1 MFERILI
8 ANRGEVAARVA
19 RTCRRIGV
27 ETVAVHVDPL
37 DAGAIHVASC
47 DEAASLGDDPAAYLD
62 GAALLEAAR
71 AREVHAV
78 HPGYGPLAHDP
89 AFAQS
94 IVDAG
99 LIWVGP
105 SPALLARVRDRLEV
119 RRAAME
125 CGVRVLLGSERPITG
140 PQEALIDVDR
150 IDYPVVLRPVLGIGD
165 DAGAV
170 AHDVAEL
177 AEGLAALDPLEA
189 HGGAYVEQ
197 WVERARHVEVQ
208 LFCTESVAIPLGD
221 REVSVRR
228 GDRRVLA
235 ESPAAALEQLRT
247 GDAVRG
253 AMWEAAAELATR
265 LEARGLASAHFVLDG
280 DGVFYLTAFTPGLEV
295 EHTTIEMCAGVD
307 LVEMQL
313 RLAAG
318 EDVTDELSKVEPT
331 GCALLAYVDAAC
343 DPSTGLAF
351 ESHVQAARW
360 PPAPPGKVRIETG
373 IQTGSL
379 ISPAHDPL
387 VASVTTYAPNR
398 HDALL
403 MLDRI
408 LAEIHLTPLVTNQ
421 RLLRKALN
429 HESFRAGQF
438 DEGFVDRM

>member
-19 RTCRRIGV
+19 RTCRRVGL

-37 DAGAIHVASC
+37 DEGAAHVAAC
-47 DEAASLGDDPAAYLD
+47 DEAISLGDDPHAYTD
-62 GAALLEAAR
+62 PAALLAAAQ
-71 AREVHAV
+71 ARQVHAI
-78 HPGYGPLAHDP
+78 HPGYGALANDP
-89 AFAQS
+89 AFARA
-94 IVDAG
+94 VVEAG
-99 LIWVGP
+99 LVFVGP
-105 SPALLARVRDRLEV
+105 SAETLERVRDRLAV
-119 RRAAME
+119 RAAAIE
-125 CGVRVLLGSERPITG
+125 QGIRVLPGSERPITG
-140 PQEALIDVDR
+140 PQQALEDVDR
-150 IDYPVVLRPVLGIGD
+150 IDYPVVLRPVIGLG
-165 DAGAV
+165 DASGVV
-170 AHDVAEL
+170 ARDVAEL
-177 AEGLAALDPLEA
+177 AEGLAALDPLDL
-189 HGGAYVEQ
+189 GAYVET

-208 LFCTESVAIPLGD
+208 LFGAESGAIPLGD
-221 REVSVRR
+221 REVSLRR
-228 GDRRVLA
+228 GDRRVIC

-247 GDAVRG
+247 CDAVRG
-253 AMWEAAAELATR
+253 AMWEAASELAQR
-265 LEARGLASAHFVLDG
+265 LEVRGLASAHFVLDG
-280 DGVFYLTAFTPGLEV
+280 DGLFYLVGLTPGLEV
-295 EHTTIEMCAGVD
+295 EHTAIEMCAGID

-313 RLAAG
+313 RHAAG
-318 EDVTDELSKVEPT
+318 EDLSDELSRVEPS

-343 DPSTGLAF
+343 DPATGLAF

-373 IQTGSL
+373 IQIGSL
-379 ISPAHDPL
+379 VSPAYDPL

-438 DEGFVDRM
+438 DEGFVDRI